1 MSTLGKPH
9 LDQPITDLGQL
20 TDYLRRGA
28 RQTETFG
35 IGAESEKLVIDSE
48 TGEAASWPQ
57 IRDLIEDIA
66 TRQPWREVRENG
78 HLIALFGEHSSL
90 TLEPGGQ
97 LELSGR
103 FCPHL
108 HCSEGDLTAHLNLV
122 VEAARPLGLTFLG
135 LGVQPFTPVERIS
148 WLPKA
153 RYGIM
158 GPYMEKTGDMGQRM
172 MKQSAGLQVNLDF
185 GDEEDAIFKLRLGQV
200 LAPLL
205 YALFANSPF
214 MDGRPTGFLST
225 RGEIWHRTDPDRCG
239 LIPALFAEDATL
251 ASYTEYALDVP
262 MYFIQR
268 DGAYIDLTGKRFSFR
283 RYVAEG
289 WEGHRATLADWD
301 LHLSTLFTEV
311 RLRPQ
316 IEIRTADAL
325 PEDLTLSVSGL
336 LKGLFY
342 CREAAEEAMDLLYDG
357 DFDDLQQS
365 YLQSW
370 RLGLKTVQNGRPLAE
385 LAPHIVDLALEG
397 LRRQQN
403 LNDRGLDETV
413 FLDPVRAIAEEGV
426 TLAERLLAGWSGDR
440 RKDLE
445 MIKRH
450 CAFGQGS

>member
-1 MSTLGKPH
+1 
-9 LDQPITDLGQL
+9 
-20 TDYLRRGA
+20 
-28 RQTETFG
+28 
-35 IGAESEKLVIDSE
+35 
-48 TGEAASWPQ
+48 
-57 IRDLIEDIA
+57 
-66 TRQPWREVRENG
+66 
-78 HLIALFGEHSSL
+78 
-90 TLEPGGQ
+90 
-97 LELSGR
+97 
-103 FCPHL
+103 
-108 HCSEGDLTAHLNLV
+108 
-122 VEAARPLGLTFLG
+122 
-135 LGVQPFTPVERIS
+135 
-148 WLPKA
+148 
-153 RYGIM
+153 
-158 GPYMEKTGDMGQRM
+158 
-172 MKQSAGLQVNLDF
+172 
-185 GDEEDAIFKLRLGQV
+185 
-200 LAPLL
+200 
-205 YALFANSPF
+205 
-214 MDGRPTGFLST
+214 
-225 RGEIWHRTDPDRCG
+225 
-239 LIPALFAEDATL
+239 ATL